1 MNIKYLRYSVTI
13 IIIATLIYYIILNH
27 SDFNILINL
36 ETGEIIV
43 SYLLYF
49 CFLIVSCTQNFI
61 IYNDKDL
68 DKFEKVTFFKIF
80 LLSRFLTKLIPQ
92 SGNIFMARELKDKFG
107 LKYTNFIERIL
118 SLYLIDLIFVIT
130 LSSIILLVLDPDM
143 IIGGYNVSTIVLT
156 LLILGFSLLVILYN
170 FRKFRVDNLILAN
183 ISEMTTNVVKILK
196 NYRLFFEIL
205 ILGAFSFI
213 IVNVIYATIISG
225 LNMQVHIAIVVIF
238 TILFRL
244 SHIINVTP
252 GNIGI
257 NEFIFAYIGDHLNIG
272 FSNGM
277 LICMIYRFIVFSS
290 LVVYGI
296 TLGGFSLIKKGG
308 K

>member
-1 MNIKYLRYSVTI
+1 
-13 IIIATLIYYIILNH
+13 
-27 SDFNILINL
+27 
-36 ETGEIIV
+36 
-43 SYLLYF
+43 
-49 CFLIVSCTQNFI
+49 
-61 IYNDKDL
+61 
-68 DKFEKVTFFKIF
+68 
-80 LLSRFLTKLIPQ
+80 
-92 SGNIFMARELKDKFG
+92 MARELKDKFG